1 MSVWPVRAL
10 IPPLAP
16 LSVTQVRLLESSP
29 SMPYHFFAHSAGAQ
43 LLHRLLLFRPDP
55 AASSI
60 VVANSGSYTFP
71 DLSWDFPYGLRG
83 LPPEFRKGSVLPSL
97 LKAFVEAP
105 LTLAIG
111 TEDVLTTGQHMD
123 MSKVGTMAVPHWGMR
138 LKWCHGHASLHTI
151 TPPTLLNIHV
161 THAMK
166 GRYVHNYLNPCV
178 CLDAACHERGRQ
190 QAGEGT
196 GEAYC

>member
-1 MSVWPVRAL
+1 
-10 IPPLAP
+10 
-16 LSVTQVRLLESSP
+16 
-29 SMPYHFFAHSAGAQ
+29 MPYHFIAHSAGAQ

-55 AASSI
+55 SASSI

-123 MSKVGTMAVPHWGMR
+123 MSKVGTVGHGGMR
-138 LKWCHGHASLHTI
+138 PQVVPREPAYHHSSCSSAHACHPCHAR
-151 TPPTLLNIHV
+151 
-161 THAMK
+161 A
-166 GRYVHNYLNPCV
+166 YVH
-178 CLDAACHERGRQ
+178 Q
-190 QAGEGT
+190 
-196 GEAYC
+196 